1 MNNTIRGYIFSRPF
15 MGERVPQSVQNL
27 VIRDYCQ
34 KNNLHYLLSHVEY
47 AMPSSSLILAQALDE
62 LDSTDGIIVYSL
74 FQLPESINERRE
86 VYNKIYKKNK
96 TIYFALESIK
106 SSTLDDF
113 ERIENIWMIRNVMPS
128 CSEPSDLLKNYL

>member
-96 TIYFALESIK
+96 TIYFALENIK
-106 SSTLDDF
+106 SSNLDDF